1 VSGGVR
7 RVGLHGSIQ
16 EHAELLSR
24 TEEACLDVL
33 VRLAETVVACLARG
47 GKVLFFGNGGSAAD
61 AQHLAA
67 EFAVRFV
74 RERRPLAGLALTTN
88 TSALTACANDYGFE
102 HLFSRQIAALGRPE
116 DVAIGF
122 STSGNSPNIVT
133 AIMQARQDG
142 IFTAAFTGDSGGK
155 LRGLPDLLIAVPS
168 TSTARIQE
176 MHILLGHLL
185 CQEVEERLGIGE

>member
-1 VSGGVR
+1 MSGGVGR
-7 RVGLHGSIQ
+7 DGLHGSIQ

-33 VRLAETVVACLARG
+33 VRLAETVVACFARG

>member
-1 VSGGVR
+1 MSGGVR
-7 RVGLHGSIQ
+7 RGDLHGSIQ

-24 TEEACLDVL
+24 TEQACLDVL

>member
-1 VSGGVR
+1 MSGGVR
-7 RVGLHGSIQ
+7 RGGLHGSIQ

>member
-1 VSGGVR
+1 VSGGVGR
-7 RVGLHGSIQ
+7 DGLHGSIQ

-33 VRLAETVVACLARG
+33 VRLAETVVACFARG

>member
-1 VSGGVR
+1 
-7 RVGLHGSIQ
+7 
-16 EHAELLSR
+16 
-24 TEEACLDVL
+24 
-33 VRLAETVVACLARG
+33 
-47 GKVLFFGNGGSAAD
+47 
-61 AQHLAA
+61 
-67 EFAVRFV
+67 
-74 RERRPLAGLALTTN
+74 LAGLALTTN

>member
-1 VSGGVR
+1 
-7 RVGLHGSIQ
+7 LHGSIQ

-24 TEEACLDVL
+24 TEQACLDVL

-102 HLFSRQIAALGRPE
+102 YLFSRQIAALGRPE

>member
-1 VSGGVR
+1 MSGGVR
-7 RVGLHGSIQ
+7 RGDLHGSIQ

-33 VRLAETVVACLARG
+33 VRLAETVVGCLARG

-133 AIMQARQDG
+133 ALMQARQDG

-155 LRGLPDLLIAVPS
+155 LKELPDLLIAVPS

>member
-1 VSGGVR
+1 MSGGVR

-102 HLFSRQIAALGRPE
+102 HLFSRQIAALGRRE

>member
-102 HLFSRQIAALGRPE
+102 HLFSRQIAALGRRE